1 MKSPVSSTVSKCST
15 HAGSYLPLIVLYHLI
30 ISPLYRL
37 YSSVGKFT
45 NLSHSHCMAFQ
56 IALEL
61 ISWLS
66 SAVKYQ
72 GVDRKIREMSED
84 NVDF

>member
-1 MKSPVSSTVSKCST
+1 
-15 HAGSYLPLIVLYHLI
+15 
-30 ISPLYRL
+30 
-37 YSSVGKFT
+37 
-45 NLSHSHCMAFQ
+45 MAFQ

-61 ISWLS
+61 ILWLS

-72 GVDRKIREMSED
+72 GVDRKVREMSED